1 MMKAM
6 WLLIIITLL
15 ALLAQAL
22 PVSQGGA
29 EATAPEVPRSAE
41 PQSVEV
47 VFETTLGTFTL
58 ALDALKAPD
67 TVANFLAY
75 VDAGFYDNTLFHRV
89 VPGFVVQGGGFDKA
103 LEAKPA
109 RAPVK
114 NESGNSLKNT
124 RGTIAMARRTHPDTA
139 TSQFFINL
147 ADNTRLDYKAAYQPG
162 YTVFGR
168 VSDGMHVI
176 DEIARQPTGT
186 RGRFKDLPSK
196 DILVLAARRKVDKAP
211 QASASDQ
218 ERFTAGEHYIV
229 LDKPV
234 ATRDSSK
241 IEVVEMFSYGCP
253 HCYEFEPLL
262 REWRKQQGDEVDF
275 WWFPAVWNKPMALY
289 ARAFYAAS
297 EMNVEE
303 IIHHPLF
310 TAIVIEQRK
319 LSNESELADFFT
331 AYGIDKDAFTK
342 AFHSSAVDDKVK
354 QAEARVRDYKPAGVP
369 EIIVNG
375 KYRIDRMRAGGQAQ
389 MLAVLDFLIDKE
401 RAALAE

>member
-1 MMKAM
+1 MMKTIR
-6 WLLIIITLL
+6 LLFIVLL
-15 ALLAQAL
+15 ALTTQAL
-22 PVSQGGA
+22 LVSSGSAKDTAA
-29 EATAPEVPRSAE
+29 ETPH
-41 PQSVEV
+41 SVEV
-47 VFETTLGTFTL
+47 VFETTLGSFTVE
-58 ALDALKAPD
+58 LDPVKSPA
-67 TVANFLAY
+67 TMANFLAY

-262 REWRKQQGDEVDF
+262 REWRKRQGDEVDF

-375 KYRIDRMRAGGQAQ
+375 KYRIDRMRAGGQAE
-389 MLAVLDFLIDKE
+389 MLAVMDYLIARE
-401 RAALAE
+401 RAAPAE